1 MRSEYI
7 LEMIKEGKRIGNRA
21 LDEFRKIE
29 IETNLIKKAEGS
41 ARVKLGDTDVIVGVK
56 LDVGEPF
63 KDTPDE
69 GILITSAEFTP
80 IASPEFEPGPPGED
94 AIELARVVDRGIREG
109 EAIDLKKL
117 CIKEGEK
124 VWIVFVDIHILNHM
138 GNLLDA
144 SALAS
149 MAALLHTKIPKYED
163 GSIIREE
170 SSGSL
175 PILHKPITV
184 TVGKIYDKLLVD
196 LLREEEEACNAKLS
210 IAVRE
215 DDKICAMQKSG
226 ELPLTF
232 KEVEECIQIALKK
245 SKEIRKLL

>member
-1 MRSEYI
+1 MRAEYV

-29 IETNLIKKAEGS
+29 IQTDLIKKAEGS
-41 ARVKLGDTDVIVGVK
+41 ARVKLGDTDVITGVK

-80 IASPEFEPGPPGED
+80 IASPEFEPGPPRED

-109 EAIDLKKL
+109 KAIDLKKL
-117 CIKEGEK
+117 CIEEGEK
-124 VWIVFVDIHILNHM
+124 VWIVFIDIHILNHM

-144 SALAS
+144 SSLAS
-149 MAALLHTKIPKYED
+149 IAALLHAKIPKYED
-163 GSIIREE
+163 GNVVREE
-170 SSGSL
+170 FSGAL
-175 PILHKPITV
+175 PILHKPIMI
-184 TVGKIYDKLLVD
+184 TVGKIYDKLLID
-196 LLREEEEACNAKLS
+196 LLREEEEACDTRLS

-215 DDKICAMQKSG
+215 DDKICAMQKIGGS
-226 ELPLTF
+226 PLTL
-232 KEVEECIQIALKK
+232 KEVEDCIQLALKK
-245 SKEIRKLL
+245 SKEVRKLL